1 MILQNIHRFFL
12 FLALPFLVFL
22 SQDVYEAMWFTDASG
37 HRSFGIGIGTLI
49 LLINVILLSG
59 YTLGCHSFRHS
70 IGGLFDRLSERPI
83 RRRLYDCSSCLNRA
97 HMKWAWCSLVMVAFS
112 DLYIRL
118 CSMGIW
124 HDWRLF

>member
-1 MILQNIHRFFL
+1 MRRIGLGTL
-12 FLALPFLVFL
+12 FLAANL
-22 SQDVYEAMWFTDASG
+22 T
-37 HRSFGIGIGTLI
+37 
-49 LLINVILLSG
+49 LLSG
-59 YTLGCHSFRHS
+59 YTLGCHSFRHA
-70 IGGLFDRLSERPI
+70 IGGLFDRLSERPA
-83 RRRLYDCSSCLNRA
+83 RKLLYDCSSCLNRS